1 MARINQIFTV
11 GAMPHQIASVQTM
24 ADRLSVQ
31 MKTGGSGIGYVLC
44 SNTGSVPSKANDADI
59 VVELPP
65 AGATYPGGTYSDV
78 QPGGGN
84 AIDVSAYW
92 LDGAH
97 AGDLIRVSYHRR

>member
-11 GAMPHQIASVQTM
+11 GATPHQIASVQTL

-59 VVELPP
+59 VVELAAATAMAP
-65 AGATYPGGTYSDV
+65 GAPYQDY